1 MLKGFYILE
10 NREAYMNLKDV
21 YWIRFGLALA
31 VALLSGFLKIW
42 GIGGLLL
49 AIVVYILTQYTFRRK
64 LGEEVESKKLLLE
77 GIGTYFLVWLT
88 TWTVLYNFLK

>member
-10 NREAYMNLKDV
+10 NREAYMNLKGI

-31 VALLSGFLKIW
+31 IALLSGFLRIW
-42 GIGGLLL
+42 GVGGLLL
-49 AIVVYILTQYTFRRK
+49 AIVVYALTQYAFRRVAD
-64 LGEEVESKKLLLE
+64 EEIDSKKLLLE

-88 TWTVLYNFLK
+88 TWTILYNFLK